1 MYNVLMVVIFYGVQ
15 VNMQKIPFPSEISCC
30 NILRKL
36 LVILVLSHATTDLLM
51 TSDVI
56 IRIFLGC

>member
-30 NILRKL
+30 NIFRKL